1 MLAVTGK
8 WGNRLVFLVKTGLI
22 HLFMRKSVW
31 TFVLCLGLAGCAK
44 KETAAKKP
52 DIDNNSSGNPI
63 TAPVDY
69 LGAVNK
75 ARKTAIKQ
83 IDLAA
88 VQNAI
93 NLFNAQ
99 EERYPKDLNE
109 MVQKHYLGQVPEVPA
124 GQQLTYNP
132 KTGEIKIVRQ

>member
-1 MLAVTGK
+1 MK
-8 WGNRLVFLVKTGLI
+8 RMFLS
-22 HLFMRKSVW
+22 F
-31 TFVLCLGLAGCAK
+31 CLGASLLFIGCSK
-44 KETAAKKP
+44 KESSKTP

-83 IDLAA
+83 IDLAY

-93 NLFNAQ
+93 NMFNAQ
-99 EERYPKDLNE
+99 EDRFPKSLDEL
-109 MVQKHYLGQVPEVPA
+109 VQKHYLGEVPA
-124 GQQLTYNP
+124 VPNGQKLMYNP
-132 KTGEIKIVRQ
+132 ANGEVKIIRQ